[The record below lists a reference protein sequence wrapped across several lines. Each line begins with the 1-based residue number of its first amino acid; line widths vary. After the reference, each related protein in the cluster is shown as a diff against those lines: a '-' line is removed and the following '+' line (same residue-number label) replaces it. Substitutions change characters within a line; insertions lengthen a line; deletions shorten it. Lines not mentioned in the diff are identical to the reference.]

1 MRCQYLCVIISNRFQ
16 NQSSLNTHRSFTIA
30 LPRDSWSFAAAGQKT
45 GMASAYAVN
54 LPSRARVRASIVTAC
69 VCGGRIPRHGQRIHL
84 QCGAWT
90 RGLDRARAKKT
101 SWVVGKGLTPRI
113 RFICYATV
121 LAKVSTSLPS
131 LLPLKQKPPPCRN
144 SAIHLWRR

>member
-1 MRCQYLCVIISNRFQ
+1 MPNTMPISVCYHIEPVPKSIIAKHAPLIHHCAPSRFVVLCGSRPKDRTGLCV
-16 NQSSLNTHRSFTIA
+16 LE
-30 LPRDSWSFAAAGQKT
+30 
-45 GMASAYAVN
+45 YAVN

-69 VCGGRIPRHGQRIHL
+69 VWGGRIPRHGQRIHL

-101 SWVVGKGLTPRI
+101 SWVVGKGLTSCI

-121 LAKVSTSLPS
+121 LAKVSTSHPS
-131 LLPLKQKPPPCRN
+131 LLTLKRKASSMP
-144 SAIHLWRR
+144 